1 MSNTQQLRGA
11 IHLHTTL
18 SHDGALSLEQLV
30 DLLKKRGHSFIAITE
45 HSYDIDDLKMVNL
58 VKQSDQLSSP
68 GFLIIPGLEFRCHD
82 DIDILGYGVF
92 QTCDSDD
99 PATIITHIHN
109 HGGVAVLAHPTLR
122 DYPIEKE
129 WVMLLDGAEFW
140 NRQEG
145 KYLPQIKS
153 IRRFRQFRKW
163 HRNIKAFLGL
173 DLHRAINYYPIS
185 ILVNANNNNRETIL
199 LALKQG
205 DFESESPLLKLNS
218 DGQLGWLKL
227 TFIFIG
233 NAFLNTF
240 RLFDEFSLKK
250 NSRQNKNKAPQL

>member
-18 SHDGALSLEQLV
+18 SHDCALSLEQLV
-30 DLLKKRGHSFIAITE
+30 DLLKKRWYSFIAITE
-45 HSYDIDDLKMVNL
+45 HSYDIDDLKMINL
-58 VKQSDQLSSP
+58 VKQSDQLSSH

-99 PATIITHIHN
+99 PATIITHIHD
-109 HGGVAVLAHPTLR
+109 HEGVAVLAHPTVR
-122 DYPIEKE
+122 NYPIEKE
-129 WVMLLDGAEFW
+129 WVMLLDGAEYW

-145 KYLPQIKS
+145 KYMPQMKS
-153 IRRFRQFRKW
+153 IKRFLQFRKW
-163 HRNIKAFLGL
+163 NHNIKAFWGL
-173 DLHRAINYYPIS
+173 DLHRAKSYYPIS

-199 LALKQG
+199 QALRHG

-227 TFIFIG
+227 AFIFIG
-233 NAFLNTF
+233 SAILNII
-240 RLFDEFSLKK
+240 RILRELWLNKSSSLNRHKT
-250 NSRQNKNKAPQL
+250 P